1 MPLPKPTMFM
11 QAMGQ
16 LVRPIFNTDSH
27 PADAKAGVRHI
38 QFNTDR
44 PYTEDG
50 QIIEAIHDNIV
61 WTDGERDMPV
71 PDTLRNQWM
80 QDKFGD
86 QYTEVRFYDHCRNIG
101 GTIIVW
107 HEDDVSSDM
116 ALREFVMHSYLH
128 NQFTEN
134 FWSVE
139 GLHNYEMQNRIIK
152 SHAGSTPATPP
163 KVREVPNDT
172 PWWRTA

>member
-38 QFNTDR
+38 QFNTGR

-61 WTDGERDMPV
+61 WTDGERDTPV

-80 QDKFGD
+80 QNKFGD

-107 HEDDVSSDM
+107 DLEHVSSDM

-128 NQFTEN
+128 NQFTEDC
-134 FWSVE
+134 WSVE
-139 GLHNYEMQNRIIK
+139 GLHHYEMQNRIQK

>member
-16 LVRPIFNTDSH
+16 LVRPIFNETPVS
-27 PADAKAGVRHI
+27 RYI
-38 QFNTDR
+38 QFNTNR

-61 WTDGERDMPV
+61 KTD
-71 PDTLRNQWM
+71 
-80 QDKFGD
+80 GD

-107 HEDDVSSDM
+107 DLEHVSSDM

-128 NQFTEN
+128 NQFTEDC
-134 FWSVE
+134 WSVE
-139 GLHNYEMQNRIIK
+139 GLHHYEMQNRISK